1 MNGMTLSS
9 FTAINSKNV
18 CLNNYGCSAIKM
30 FTIARNVN
38 SNREWQP
45 SGNLTLKILLF
56 MMKTQKRIGG
66 PSDLNLCNRVR

>member
-9 FTAINSKNV
+9 FTAINSTNV

-30 FTIARNVN
+30 FTIPRNVN

-45 SGNLTLKILLF
+45 SGNLTLKNSF
-56 MMKTQKRIGG
+56 
-66 PSDLNLCNRVR
+66 VRDEGSEKNWRTLRFKLM

>member
-9 FTAINSKNV
+9 FTAINSTNV

-45 SGNLTLKILLF
+45 SGNLTLKNSF
-56 MMKTQKRIGG
+56 
-66 PSDLNLCNRVR
+66 VRDEGSEKNWRTFRFKLM